1 MKYVSLTRNNS
12 VWGEKREVIV
22 FDQSCGS
29 GVHNE
34 IQRFFFFSVLVR
46 MSKSCGILLTDQV
59 TLASVRTCQ
68 APIKHSVYIEYHL
81 SYLLFLIRAIISY
94 N

>member
-1 MKYVSLTRNNS
+1 MKYFSWTRNNS
-12 VWGEKREVIV
+12 VLGKREFIL

-29 GVHNE
+29 GVHNKLSKF
-34 IQRFFFFSVLVR
+34 RFFFFSVLVH

-68 APIKHSVYIEYHL
+68 APIKHSVYIEYQL
-81 SYLLFLIRAIISY
+81 GL
-94 N
+94 